1 MLIRFLICMFLTL
14 VSFTEAKAAD
24 QFVKLE
30 VQIAPELEG
39 YQFLFQS
46 PSYAVLA
53 LQNAGL
59 NISLTKPVVI
69 IDRTTFEIGPGKIKY
84 ITKKGTNYFY
94 DVTLS
99 LPLGK
104 RVVFPLQIETS
115 EISRGRLL
123 INFQPS
129 IAGLIPLELIEKVES
144 KLMAL
149 GNSNAQKQLSLYL
162 TKLDVQARFDL
173 NQVNA
178 LDRIAFDAYTRAG
191 NSMTNDKGISEPVS
205 DQIALIL
212 TMIIWLVCFPV
223 FLFILRR
230 QRARQACS
238 MALPTVNR
246 HD

>member
-1 MLIRFLICMFLTL
+1 MLIRYLICIFLTL
-14 VSFTEAKAAD
+14 VGFTQAKAAD

-30 VQIAPELEG
+30 VQIAPELES

-59 NISLTKPVVI
+59 NISLTKPVVF
-69 IDRTTFEIGPGKIKY
+69 IDRTNFEIGPGKIKY

-104 RVVFPLQIETS
+104 RVVFPLQIETN

-123 INFQPS
+123 INFQPP
-129 IAGLIPLELIEKVES
+129 IAGLIPLELIEKIES

-162 TKLDVQARFDL
+162 TKLDAQTRSDL
-173 NQVNA
+173 IQVNA
-178 LDRIAFDAYTRAG
+178 LDRIAFDAYIRAG
-191 NSMTNDKGISEPVS
+191 KSMTNDKGISEPVS

-212 TMIIWLVCFPV
+212 TIMIWLVCFPA

-230 QRARQACS
+230 QRARQASS
-238 MALPTVNR
+238 MALPTVTP
-246 HD
+246 